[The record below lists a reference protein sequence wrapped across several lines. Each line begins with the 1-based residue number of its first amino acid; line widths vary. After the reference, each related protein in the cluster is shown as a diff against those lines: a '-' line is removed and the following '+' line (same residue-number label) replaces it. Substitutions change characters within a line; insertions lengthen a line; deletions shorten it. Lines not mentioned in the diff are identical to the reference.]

1 MRSAG
6 PPRLSGSVGA
16 VLGALVVAAVLAGLL
31 GPGGTDDVSATSLPG
46 PSAERPPQPDP
57 RCAGRV
63 VTVRGTPQA
72 DLLVGT
78 PGVDV
83 IAGLSG
89 RDVIR
94 AGAGA
99 DVVCAGR
106 GGDVLNLG
114 PGADTAYGGPDGP
127 ERGDRITGAQGA
139 DTVLVDG
146 AAGADAGAGGR
157 RDEVAP
163 SHGDDRLVGGPSGDV
178 LAGGAGNDV
187 VIAWGGDD
195 IVDGGTGADR
205 IGGGEGADLSGYPT
219 APGSRDVIVDL
230 IAGTAAGA
238 GRDRLSAV
246 ENVRAGPGD
255 DVLLGDRSANVLSG
269 GAGADRLAGRGGADQ
284 LTPDSGT
291 GQTADDVVSGG
302 AGVDLVTWSFGTTG
316 RSGSDG
322 GRGVVV
328 DLRAGTA
335 TGFGDDTLAGVE
347 SVIGSVLADVLRGD
361 RDDNSLY
368 GGDGADLLA
377 GLGGAD
383 AGAGGDGADRCLVEA
398 ASGCER

>member
-6 PPRLSGSVGA
+6 PRRLPRSVS
-16 VLGALVVAAVLAGLL
+16 ALLAALAVAAVLAGLL
-31 GPGGTDDVSATSLPG
+31 GPGERDGVTPAPLAG
-46 PSAERPPQPDP
+46 PPAERVPEPGS

-63 VTVRGTPQA
+63 VTVMGTPQA
-72 DLLVGT
+72 DVLVGT
-78 PGVDV
+78 AGADV

-99 DVVCAGR
+99 DVVCGGR

-114 PGADTAYGGPDGP
+114 AGNDVAYGGADGP
-127 ERGDRITGAQGA
+127 EHGDRVTGAPGD

-146 AAGADAGAGGR
+146 AAGADAGAGGH

-163 SHGDDRLVGGPSGDV
+163 SDGDDRLVGGPSGDE
-178 LAGGAGNDV
+178 LAGGAGRDV
-187 VIAWGGDD
+187 VDGWGGDD
-195 IVDGGTGADR
+195 MVDGGLGADR
-205 IGGGEGADLSGYPT
+205 IDGGEGADLVDYPSL
-219 APGSRDVIVDL
+219 PGSRGVWVDL
-230 IAGTAAGA
+230 IAGTAVGA

-246 ENVRAGPGD
+246 ENVRAGSGA
-255 DVLLGDRSANVLSG
+255 DVLLGDGRANLLSG

-284 LTPDSGT
+284 LAPDSGI

-302 AGVDLVTWSFGTTG
+302 AGVDLVTWSFGTDG
-316 RSGSDG
+316 SGLT
-322 GRGVVV
+322 RRHGVLV
-328 DLRAGTA
+328 DLQAGAA
-335 TGFGDDTLAGVE
+335 TGFGDDALAGIE

-361 RDDNSLY
+361 RHDNSLY
-368 GGDGADLLA
+368 GGDGADLLI

-383 AGAGGDGADRCLVEA
+383 AGAGGDGDDRCMVEA
-398 ASGCER
+398 SSGCER